1 MLSNYHGNNTSVAS
15 IRKQKPKKVFN
26 EITET
31 PDQAFIM
38 EKVIDWNSRIENYTQ
53 AQKNRYATALAKQ
66 AEFLEILKEPSKD
79 WTMTIND
86 KKKGLICEQKVSKL
100 GYAIIR
106 CKAQFDCDP
115 LTAWRMMIDGNYRAK
130 YDKNV

>member
-1 MLSNYHGNNTSVAS
+1 MMLSNYHGNNTSVAS

-53 AQKNRYATALAKQ
+53 A
-66 AEFLEILKEPSKD
+66 
-79 WTMTIND
+79 
-86 KKKGLICEQKVSKL
+86 
-100 GYAIIR
+100 
-106 CKAQFDCDP
+106 
-115 LTAWRMMIDGNYRAK
+115 
-130 YDKNV
+130 